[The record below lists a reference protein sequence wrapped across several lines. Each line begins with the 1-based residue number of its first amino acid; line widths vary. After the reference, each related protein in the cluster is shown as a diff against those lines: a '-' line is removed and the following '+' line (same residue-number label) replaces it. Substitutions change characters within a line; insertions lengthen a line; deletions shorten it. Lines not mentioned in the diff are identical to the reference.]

1 MPSAHFQTDFGYT
14 RYITSLVAPSF
25 NRIWT
30 EEAQPVEQP
39 LITLFFA
46 KVRSDHN
53 QQ

>member
-1 MPSAHFQTDFGYT
+1 MPPAHFQTDFGYT

-39 LITLFFA
+39 LITLFLQKF
-46 KVRSDHN
+46 KP
-53 QQ
+53 